1 MDFKSGGKAIQR
13 LRKQKKLTQE
23 QLAEQVALSSN
34 TISRIERGLLMP
46 SVATLCDLCNAL
58 ETSADS
64 ILAAY
69 IHADSAIRWS
79 PLAEKL
85 QTLPPEKQNQVERI
99 LICLLEIL

>member
-1 MDFKSGGKAIQR
+1 MNFKSGGKAIQQ
-13 LRKQKKLTQE
+13 LRKQKNLTQE

-58 ETSADS
+58 ETSADN

-79 PLAEKL
+79 PLAIVLRAETNGSQNNCKL
-85 QTLPPEKQNQVERI
+85 FLRKNKNR
-99 LICLLEIL
+99 